1 MNKNI
6 KNNYSF
12 DASIWTLV
20 KISTQTNS
28 STYLLSSETL
38 RLPRSTVEYII
49 SQYYLPTDRS
59 LLAEED
65 ETEVDPEPEEAD
77 QAARREEMQET
88 DEADDEMNEELVGMV
103 L

>member
-1 MNKNI
+1 MRPYGLLSKCRRRQILLHN
-6 KNNYSF
+6 
-12 DASIWTLV
+12 
-20 KISTQTNS
+20 
-28 STYLLSSETL
+28 LLSSETL
-38 RLPRSTVEYII
+38 RLPRSAVQYII

-65 ETEVDPEPEEAD
+65 ETEDDPDPEEAD